1 MDHEQQVALMRQ
13 AFAHIDAGTTDLAES
28 VFFNPVAAYCSPQR
42 LARESALLFREYP
55 LLMGLSN
62 QISEPGDH
70 FTDDHTGI
78 PILVVRGNDGRA
90 RAFQNVCRHR
100 GARVAEGCGRQKN
113 FVCPYHGWTYG
124 LEGQLRGIPDQRN
137 FPGVEREAHGL
148 VPLPMAERH
157 GMLWVQPS
165 VGPDGIEL
173 DAQRHLGALDA
184 EFASF
189 GLDKYHHYET
199 REIRR
204 QMNWKLVIDTFL
216 ESYHFSVLHRNSVA
230 PLFYPNLCLFKP
242 FGLHLRE
249 VLPRRSL
256 ESQRGLPESEWDLIP
271 HHTIVYVLF
280 PNTVFV
286 MQVDH
291 VETWRVYPV
300 PGKVDECVM
309 YLDFHVPNPID
320 SDSARRHWQR
330 NMDLTIRTVC
340 EEDFPASEGMQRG
353 FSSGAQTHSTYG
365 RNEPALAHFQ
375 RTVAQAIGE
384 FNPAGDAA

>member
-1 MDHEQQVALMRQ
+1 MDHEQQVALIRQ

-28 VFFNPVAAYCSPQR
+28 VFLNPVAAYCSPQR

-62 QISEPGDH
+62 QIPEPGDH

-124 LEGQLRGIPDQRN
+124 LEGQLRGIPDHRN

-256 ESQRGLPESEWDLIP
+256 DSQRGLPESEWDLIP

-309 YLDFHVPNPID
+309 YLDFHAPNPID

-353 FSSGAQTHSTYG
+353 FSSGAQTHSIYG

-375 RTVAQAIGE
+375 RTVAHAIGE
-384 FNPAGDAA
+384 FKPAGDAA